1 MRILIIED
9 DMTISEYIAKGLR
22 ESGFTVDHAADG
34 NDGLNFALSTEY
46 DAAIIDLMLPG
57 RDGLGIIAEMR
68 GRSIET
74 PVLILSA
81 RQSVDDKVSGLQA
94 GGDDYL
100 TKPFSFVEL
109 QARLQAL
116 IRRSSKTPAES
127 KLQVGD
133 LSLDRFTRE
142 VSRSGTP
149 IILHA
154 REYGLLEYMMN
165 NAGRVITKTMILEHI
180 WDYSFNPQTNVVEVL
195 MHRLRSKVDKP
206 FESNLISTIRGVG
219 YVLTDQKN

>member
-1 MRILIIED
+1 MRILIVED
-9 DMTISEYIAKGLR
+9 DTTIAEYIAKGLR
-22 ESGFTVDHAADG
+22 EAGFTVDHAADG
-34 NDGLNFALSTEY
+34 NEGLNFALSTEY
-46 DAAIIDLMLPG
+46 DAAVIDLMLPG
-57 RDGLGIIAEMR
+57 RDGLSIIAEMR
-68 GRSIET
+68 GRALET

-116 IRRSSKTPAES
+116 IRRSSRTPAES

-133 LSLDRFTRE
+133 LVLDRFTRE
-142 VSRSGTP
+142 VSRDGEP

-165 NAGRVITKTMILEHI
+165 NSGRVITKTMILEHI

-206 FESNLISTIRGVG
+206 FAENLISTIRGVG
-219 YVLTDQKN
+219 YVLTEKKG

>member
-1 MRILIIED
+1 MRILIVED
-9 DMTISEYIAKGLR
+9 DTTIAEYIAKGLR

-34 NDGLNFALSTEY
+34 NDGLNFALNTEY

-57 RDGLGIIAEMR
+57 RDGLSIIAEMR
-68 GRSIET
+68 SRTIET

-100 TKPFSFVEL
+100 TKPFSFAEL

-116 IRRSSKTPAES
+116 IRRSSRTPSES
-127 KLQVGD
+127 KLQVGN
-133 LSLDRFTRE
+133 LVLDRFTRE
-142 VSRSGTP
+142 VTREGTP

-206 FESNLISTIRGVG
+206 FADNLISTIRGVG

>member
-1 MRILIIED
+1 MRILIVED
-9 DMTISEYIAKGLR
+9 DITIADYIAQGLR

-57 RDGLGIIAEMR
+57 RDGLSIIAEMR
-68 GRSIET
+68 GRAMET

-100 TKPFSFVEL
+100 TKPFSFAEL

-116 IRRSSKTPAES
+116 IRRSSRTPADS

-133 LSLDRFTRE
+133 LILNRFTRE
-142 VSRSGTP
+142 VSRDGTH

-165 NAGRVITKTMILEHI
+165 NAGRVVTKTMILEHI

-206 FESNLISTIRGVG
+206 FANNLISTIRGVG
-219 YVLTDQKN
+219 YVLTDKKD

>member
-1 MRILIIED
+1 MRILIVED
-9 DMTISEYIAKGLR
+9 DMTIAGYIAKGLR
-22 ESGFTVDHAADG
+22 ESGFTVDHAANG

-57 RDGLGIIAEMR
+57 RDGLSIIAEMR
-68 GRSIET
+68 GRAMET

-100 TKPFSFVEL
+100 TKPFSFAEL

-116 IRRSSKTPAES
+116 IRRSSRTPADS
-127 KLQVGD
+127 KLQVDD
-133 LSLDRFTRE
+133 LILDRFTRE
-142 VSRSGTP
+142 VSRDGAQ

-165 NAGRVITKTMILEHI
+165 NAGRVVTKTMILEHI

-206 FESNLISTIRGVG
+206 FAKNLISTIRGVG
-219 YVLTDQKN
+219 YVLTDKKN

>member
-1 MRILIIED
+1 LIVED
-9 DMTISEYIAKGLR
+9 DMTIAEYLGKGLR
-22 ESGFTVDHAADG
+22 ESGYTVDHAADG
-34 NDGLNFALSTEY
+34 NEGLSFILNTEY

-57 RDGLGIIAEMR
+57 RDGLSIIAEMR
-68 GRSIET
+68 GRAIET

-100 TKPFSFVEL
+100 TKPFSFAEL

-116 IRRSSKTPAES
+116 VRRSSRVPTES

-133 LSLDRFTRE
+133 LTLDRFTRE
-142 VSRSGTP
+142 VSRAGTP

-154 REYGLLEYMMN
+154 KEYGLLEYLMN
-165 NAGRVITKTMILEHI
+165 NSGRVVTKTMILEHI

-195 MHRLRSKVDKP
+195 MHRLRSKIDKP
-206 FESNLISTIRGVG
+206 FKENLISTIRGVG
-219 YVLTDQKN
+219 YVLTDRKN

>member
-1 MRILIIED
+1 MRILIVED
-9 DMTISEYIAKGLR
+9 DMTIADYIAQGLR

-34 NDGLNFALSTEY
+34 NDGLNFALNTEY

-57 RDGLGIIAEMR
+57 RDGLSIIAEMR
-68 GRSIET
+68 GRAMET

-100 TKPFSFVEL
+100 TKPFSFAEL

-116 IRRSSKTPAES
+116 IRRSSRTPAES
-127 KLQVGD
+127 KLQVGG
-133 LSLDRFTRE
+133 LELDRFTRE
-142 VSRSGTP
+142 VSRDGKQ

-206 FESNLISTIRGVG
+206 FTHNLISTIRGVG
-219 YVLTDQKN
+219 YVLTDKKD